1 MSAARS
7 DTAAAVLGGSR
18 PSKGNNGIRKALAA
32 LALGATLSMAPAADG
47 VLAQDA
53 DTEEEDD
60 SGNWGLLGLIGLV
73 GLAGL
78 AGLKRRKDTG
88 YTAGYTATPGD
99 AVAPNIHGA
108 TGRSVDS

>member
-1 MSAARS
+1 M
-7 DTAAAVLGGSR
+7 
-18 PSKGNNGIRKALAA
+18 RKALAA
-32 LALGATLSMAPAADG
+32 VALGATLSVAPAADV

-53 DTEEEDD
+53 DTEEDDD
-60 SGNWGLLGLIGLV
+60 SGNWGLLGLIGLL